1 MANITP
7 SLKNVR
13 GPELVLS
20 LSMATLS
27 LPCYQAARDQRNL
40 ADDIQREYPSQ
51 SEYIRT
57 NAELPQG
64 LGNTLAGT
72 AALIFPFCF
81 RRGKEGE
88 DGRS

>member
-1 MANITP
+1 MAKFTD
-7 SLKNVR
+7 NVR
-13 GPELVLS
+13 VPELVIS

-27 LPCYQAARDQRNL
+27 VPCFEAARDQRKL
-40 ADDIQREYPSQ
+40 ADDIQREYPGQ

-72 AALIFPFCF
+72 AALVFPFCF
-81 RRGKEGE
+81 KRGRRTG
-88 DGRS
+88 DLRS

>member
-13 GPELVLS
+13 VPELVVS

-27 LPCYQAARDQRNL
+27 VPCYEAAREQRTF
-40 ADDIQREYPSQ
+40 ADDIQREYPGQ
-51 SEYIRT
+51 SEYIRA
-57 NAELPQG
+57 NAEFPQG

-72 AALIFPFCF
+72 AALVFPFCF
-81 RRGKEGE
+81 RRGRGQE